1 MHEQLT
7 NKAIHRAKLEQGG
20 LTAHFPGLDKRVDFS
35 IALDIIIIII
45 ILALFKW
52 GYGHKCT
59 EMLPAVEFILIYKH
73 KIRKISVMR

>member
-7 NKAIHRAKLEQGG
+7 NTVIHRAKLEQGG

-52 GYGHKCT
+52 GYGHNISAQKCF
-59 EMLPAVEFILIYKH
+59 LLWNLY
-73 KIRKISVMR
+73 